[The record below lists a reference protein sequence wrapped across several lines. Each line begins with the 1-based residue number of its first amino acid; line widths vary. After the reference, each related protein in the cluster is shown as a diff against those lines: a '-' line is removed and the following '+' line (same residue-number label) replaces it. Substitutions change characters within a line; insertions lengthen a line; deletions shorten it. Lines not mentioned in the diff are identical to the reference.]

1 MELYVRSLRA
11 SIRGREQQDI
21 LVWVANK
28 GKEYK
33 EKQGYKA
40 ALPTQEEE

>member
-1 MELYVRSLRA
+1 MELYVISLRT

-21 LVWVANK
+21 LVWVSNK

-33 EKQGYKA
+33 AKQGYKA